1 MKALLALPLF
11 ALAACATTQ
20 AGDEPIEVAPQG
32 ECDAAPIQSLVGQRT
47 SVELGARIRA
57 ESGADA
63 FRWIPPRSA
72 VTQDYRPDRV
82 NVLYDDDYVIERIY
96 CG

>member
-63 FRWIPPRSA
+63 FRWIPAAQRGDAGLPARPR
-72 VTQDYRPDRV
+72 QRR
-82 NVLYDDDYVIERIY
+82 L
-96 CG
+96 